1 MAAPINGSA
10 LADLDLTSQIFP
22 ELPPAVG
29 ARLLRDLQQIPTTSS
44 ICVALSGGLDS
55 LLLLHSVARYRR
67 LIPRV
72 TIRAIHVHHGLS
84 PHADAWADH
93 CRAECAR
100 LGIELSLVSVQ
111 VGEVQGLGLEAA
123 ARQVR
128 YQAFNEQ
135 LAEGDVLLLAHHQN
149 DQAETLLLNLM
160 RGSGVRG
167 LAGMPRQRR
176 LGQGLLFRPL
186 LDWTRSELEEIAR
199 AWRLTWVE
207 DESNQDEALARNYLR
222 HQVIPALER
231 QWPATVSR
239 IARSADWCREAD
251 ELLEELAAEDLRRAL
266 DDAQSLCLHRLA
278 DLSAAR
284 QRHLLRY
291 WLQSS
296 GFGFPGEAG
305 FQRIFTEMLP
315 ARVDAEP
322 ELRWPGAILRRY
334 RDRLVLLPEL
344 PQATPDLVLPW
355 DLRQPLQLPQGL
367 LSLQALAA
375 GEVNG
380 FGLRQPRPDEVV
392 TVRFRQ
398 GGEVMRPAPS
408 GMRRPLKKL
417 LQEWGVPPWQ
427 RNSLPLVY
435 FGDTLAAVPGYAVAR
450 EYLESGA
457 AALVI
462 AWQPVGDKRPGSM
475 GQFD

>member
-1 MAAPINGSA
+1 
-10 LADLDLTSQIFP
+10 
-22 ELPPAVG
+22 
-29 ARLLRDLQQIPTTSS
+29 
-44 ICVALSGGLDS
+44 
-55 LLLLHSVARYRR
+55 ARYRR
-67 LIPRV
+67 LIPQV

-93 CRAECAR
+93 CRGECAR

-111 VGEVQGLGLEAA
+111 VGEVQGQGLEAA

-128 YQAFNEQ
+128 YQAFHEQ
-135 LAEGDVLLLAHHQN
+135 LAEGDILLLAHNRN

-160 RGSGVRG
+160 RGAGVGG

-199 AWRLTWVE
+199 AWQLTWVE

-231 QWPATVSR
+231 QWPAAVSR
-239 IARSADWCREAD
+239 IARSGDWCREAD
-251 ELLEELAAEDLRRAL
+251 DLLEELAAEDLRRVL

-278 DLSAAR
+278 GLSAIR

-291 WLQSS
+291 WLQSA

-344 PQATPDLVLPW
+344 LQATPDLVLPW

-367 LSLQALAA
+367 LSLQTLAA

-417 LQEWGVPPWQ
+417 
-427 RNSLPLVY
+427 
-435 FGDTLAAVPGYAVAR
+435 
-450 EYLESGA
+450 
-457 AALVI
+457 
-462 AWQPVGDKRPGSM
+462 
-475 GQFD
+475 